1 MDHRDGPQQ
10 ERGGNTEPVI
20 DLNRPMSKEFAT
32 YVVRKLTEAGYTA
45 YWAGGCVRDLLRGV
59 EPHDY
64 DVATNATPEQVRA
77 VFGPGRSKAVGESF
91 GVVIV
96 LGKRG
101 SGDAVEVATF
111 RRDAEYL
118 DGRRPSRVEFCSAE
132 EDARRRDFTVNG
144 MFFDPLKEKVL
155 DYVGGEADLTNRLI
169 RAIGSP
175 HERMKEDKLRVLRA
189 VRFTSIL
196 DYNLDPET
204 AEAIRSL
211 AGDIVQVSA
220 ERIAQ
225 ELRKILS
232 HPSRA
237 RAMELCVDL
246 HLMEFLFPEVVER
259 TIQEDPTRWP
269 ARLALMQRLG
279 ETRFPVGLAALLRDL
294 PVDQLKMSRQ
304 TPKGGTVGGVA
315 QRLRLSNEEAFQ
327 TSWLVAH
334 QGRIQSL
341 PHQPMSVVKPFVAHP
356 LFKEL
361 LHIERTAAMVS
372 GESDSP
378 FRWAEE
384 FLQTTPMDKLNPPQ
398 LISGDDLIQ
407 MGIPASSK
415 FKIWLQTIRDAQLN
429 EEISTRDEALSLIQK
444 WRTE

>member
-1 MDHRDGPQQ
+1 
-10 ERGGNTEPVI
+10 
-20 DLNRPMSKEFAT
+20 MSQEFAT
-32 YVVRKLTEAGYTA
+32 YVVKALTDAGYTA

-59 EPHDY
+59 DPHDY
-64 DVATNATPEQVRA
+64 DVATDATPEQVRA

-144 MFFDPLKEKVL
+144 MFYNPIEQKVL
-155 DYVGGEADLTNRLI
+155 DYVGGEADLANRLI

-175 HERMKEDKLRVLRA
+175 YERMKEDKLRVLRA

-196 DYNLDPET
+196 DYQLDPKT
-204 AEAIRSL
+204 ADAIRSL
-211 AGDIVQVSA
+211 AGNIVQVSA

-225 ELRKILS
+225 ELRKILA

-237 RAMELCVDL
+237 RGTELCVDL
-246 HLMEFLFPEVVER
+246 HLMEFLFPEVVQN
-259 TIQEDPTRWP
+259 TIQADPDRWP
-269 ARLALMQRLG
+269 ARLELLRRLG
-279 ETRFPVGLAALLRDL
+279 EARFAVGLAALLRDL
-294 PVDQLKMSRQ
+294 PVDQLKPTRQ
-304 TPKGGTVGGVA
+304 TPQEGTIAAVA

-327 TSWLVAH
+327 TGWLVSQ

-341 PHQPMSVVKPFVAHP
+341 PEQPMSVVKPFAAHP

-361 LHIERTAAMVS
+361 VHLERTAAQIA
-372 GESDSP
+372 GESDAP
-378 FRWAEE
+378 FQWVET
-384 FLQTTPMDKLNPPQ
+384 FLESTPIEVLNPPH

-407 MGIPASSK
+407 LGIPASSK
-415 FKIWLQTIRDAQLN
+415 FKVWLQAIRDAQLN
-429 EEISTRDEALSLIQK
+429 NEIATREEAMAMVEQ